1 MLTLPPVQTLQLYL
15 TRETVTIRLRT
26 QHEPLSGQ
34 AQHLRLCAGGE
45 GGARKRGRRARVAG
59 GAGDARG
66 LLAPPHLRLPKEPAL
81 RPAPARA
88 SAHHRQPCRDAPQ
101 PPSLGRGLTRRPSLG
116 PRRLLG
122 ARTGPAPGAGVTPS
136 RAPRL
141 PCNMHPRTF
150 SSWRTFTATRRRGP
164 PSYSTRNR
172 AQQQEQRVHS
182 R

>member
-1 MLTLPPVQTLQLYL
+1 MRGGWGSETL
-15 TRETVTIRLRT
+15 
-26 QHEPLSGQ
+26 
-34 AQHLRLCAGGE
+34 
-45 GGARKRGRRARVAG
+45 RKRARVAG
-59 GAGDARG
+59 GAVGARG
-66 LLAPPHLRLPKEPAL
+66 LLAPPHLRLPREPALRPTRAPGPAATGKVRLRPGL

-88 SAHHRQPCRDAPQ
+88 SAHHRQPCRNAPQ